1 MNTTERVKASPYI
14 EWAKT
19 QAAARFN
26 LATSGLIH
34 YPLAELP
41 VTLTDLELSGP
52 SFYGYA
58 PLQQALAEKCGVGP
72 DCVVHAT
79 GTSLANHLAMATI
92 LEPGDEVIVEHPA
105 YDPLLAVPRYL
116 GATVKRFTRRREDG
130 FRVDLTE
137 LERVVTP
144 RTRLIVLT
152 NMHNPTGA
160 LTGVETL
167 RQLGELAR
175 SVGAR
180 VLVDEVYLEAI
191 FDEVRPYAFQ
201 LGAEFVTTSS
211 LTKAYGLSGLRCG
224 WILAEPELAR
234 RIWRLHDIF
243 GGIPAHAAERLSVV
257 ALRHLDRIAARAQAM
272 LDANWKVLDQFLDS
286 RGDLDTF
293 RPRFGTVASPRLKN
307 GNVDHLCAL
316 LREKYDTSA
325 VPGRFFEMPEHF
337 RIGIGIPGDILRQG
351 LARLGAALDEM
362 AERSSRRTTQ

>member
-1 MNTTERVKASPYI
+1 MSATERVKGSAYI

-19 QAAARFN
+19 QASAPFN

-41 VTLTDLELSGP
+41 LTLADIELSGP

-58 PLQQALAEKCGVGP
+58 PLQAALAEKCGVDI
-72 DCVVHAT
+72 DCIVHAT

-116 GATVKRFTRRREDG
+116 GATVKRFVRRAEDG
-130 FRVDLTE
+130 FRVDLRE
-137 LERVVTP
+137 VERSVTN
-144 RTRLIVLT
+144 RTKLIVLT

-160 LTGVETL
+160 LTDIDTL
-167 RQLGELAR
+167 QAIGELAR

-191 FDEVRPYAFQ
+191 FEGARPYAFQ
-201 LGAEFVTTSS
+201 LGREVVTTSS

-224 WILAEPELAR
+224 WILAEPELAQ

-243 GGIPAHAAERLSVV
+243 GGIPAHSAERLSVV
-257 ALRHLDRIAARAQAM
+257 ALRNLDRIAARAKTL
-272 LDANWKVLDQFLDS
+272 LDANWSLLDQFLDS
-286 RGDLDTF
+286 RDDLDAF
-293 RPRFGTVASPRLKN
+293 RPPFGTVVSPRLKF
-307 GNVDHLCAL
+307 GNVEHLCAL
-316 LREKYDTSA
+316 LREKHETSV
-325 VPGRFFEMPEHF
+325 VPGHFFEMPAHF
-337 RIGIGIPGDILRQG
+337 RIGIGIPTDILKAG
-351 LARLGAALDEM
+351 LERLGAALDEM
-362 AERSSRRTTQ
+362 TERS